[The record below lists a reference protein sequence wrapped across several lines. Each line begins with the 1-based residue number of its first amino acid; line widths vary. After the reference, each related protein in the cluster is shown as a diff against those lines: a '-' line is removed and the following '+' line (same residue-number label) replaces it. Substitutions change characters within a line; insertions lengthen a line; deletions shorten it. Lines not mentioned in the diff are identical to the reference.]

1 MPTPPH
7 TPVLNPTA
15 STPDWL
21 GVVTAK
27 VGTLRFGVIQ
37 ITVHEG
43 RVTQVDVAEKT
54 RFPCPPGPRTI
65 DPD

>member
-7 TPVLNPTA
+7 TPVLHPTA

-37 ITVHEG
+37 ITVHDG

-54 RFPCPPGPRTI
+54 RFPCSPRPRTV
-65 DPD
+65 DQD

>member
-1 MPTPPH
+1 MPTSLH

-37 ITVHEG
+37 ITVHDG
-43 RVTQVDVAEKT
+43 RVTQIERTEKT
-54 RFPCPPGPRTI
+54 RLKPAREPRSE
-65 DPD
+65 D